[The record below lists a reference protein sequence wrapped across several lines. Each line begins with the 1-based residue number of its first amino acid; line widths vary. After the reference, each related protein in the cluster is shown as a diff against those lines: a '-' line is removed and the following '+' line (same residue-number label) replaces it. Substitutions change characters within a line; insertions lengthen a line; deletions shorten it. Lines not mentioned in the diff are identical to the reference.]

1 MNSNFKRI
9 AIEGG
14 EGSGKSTLIQEI
26 KKHVDLEENLFFRE
40 PYLESSVAAQFEA
53 WRLGLLEL
61 DEIEE
66 VELFAQARKELN
78 HRIIPEIEEGKTVW
92 QDRSIVSSL
101 VYQGE
106 MHSLSRNEILEIN
119 LKKDKDF
126 KIPDLVI
133 LMDAEP
139 LYLKERM
146 IENDRQ
152 MDKIDEKPLWFHQQI
167 RDGFLSISKDLP
179 CEFLILDALKP
190 AEENAQIVLDF
201 LANKNKN

>member
-78 HRIIPEIEEGKTVW
+78 HRIIPEIEKGKTIW

-119 LKKDKDF
+119 LKKDEDF

-139 LYLKERM
+139 LYLQERM

-167 RDGFLSISKDLP
+167 RDEFLSITKDLP

-190 AEENAQIVLDF
+190 AEENAKIVLDF
-201 LANKNKN
+201 LKNKNKN

>member
-40 PYLESSVAAQFEA
+40 PYLESSVAVQFEA

-78 HRIIPEIEEGKTVW
+78 HRIIPEIEKGKTIW

-139 LYLKERM
+139 LYLQERM

-167 RDGFLSISKDLP
+167 RDRFLAITKDLP

>member
-78 HRIIPEIEEGKTVW
+78 HRIIPEIEKGKTIW

-167 RDGFLSISKDLP
+167 RDGFLAITKDLP

>member
-78 HRIIPEIEEGKTVW
+78 HRIIPEIEKGKTIW

-106 MHSLSRNEILEIN
+106 MHSLSRNEILEI
-119 LKKDKDF
+119 
-126 KIPDLVI
+126 PDLVI

-139 LYLKERM
+139 LYLQERM

-167 RDGFLSISKDLP
+167 RDGFLSITKDLP

-190 AEENAQIVLDF
+190 AEENAKIVLDF
-201 LANKNKN
+201 LKNKNKN